1 MSCGFVGNADIYGIG
16 IRIGYYAQ
24 AVAVWFSN
32 YFLYR
37 EAKSLRATNNLFL
50 LALTVAAT
58 IYFANAPT
66 THVIE
71 AFLMLEIGVVIG
83 LVGITERS
91 RYSSKYVKTSNERL
105 ILRMVIIMA
114 GGLFNVCFWWREV
127 DLMLPTPCDDLGS
140 RQGSRD
146 KTYIFFF
153 VKANIYGWV
162 GVLVK
167 VMSLVAIVWT
177 APKII
182 TFDAVV
188 LFYNLRMSKTRA
200 AFVGAVESSLSLHDP
215 NRKPGPEKLRRQ
227 SSRKE
232 GLPPRGLP
240 ASNKPRISR
249 SNSRSKNTNQANT
262 AQPPGE
268 RKDNATVSH
277 KDETSE
283 DLKLLKDIDHAIR
296 YMEYLFSI
304 YPTNIPP
311 TGRKRLVRVCGKIP
325 LYLPQHKSH
334 CTDTSTTY
342 RQCCW
347 TAIRSYF
354 TNKPPFHLRWRTVIH
369 MTASGQHP
377 PWRWPRLVHRMY
389 TLGEVSKPPDWRHVS
404 IASDI
409 LLTQMP
415 LVIKTRTWILMAAYQ
430 FAFIALLILQVE
442 LTIAWNHVSGLNSLS
457 TLGQLISFILG
468 VGGLIK
474 VLWAKWRL
482 VSGGLEE
489 TEPEQGRDYE
499 KAMATF
505 LERKQ
510 AIASRC
516 IVRAATA

>member
-66 THVIE
+66 THVVE
-71 AFLMLEIGVVIG
+71 AFLMLQIGLVIG
-83 LVGITERS
+83 LVGITETS
-91 RYSSKYVKTSNERL
+91 RYSSKYIKTSHERL
-105 ILRMVIIMA
+105 ILRMVIIIA

-127 DLMLPTPCDDLGS
+127 DLMLPTPCDDLAS

-146 KTYIFFF
+146 KTYIFYV

-167 VMSLVAIVWT
+167 AMSLMAIVWT

-188 LFYNLRMSKTRA
+188 LFYNLRMSTSRA
-200 AFVGAVESSLSLHDP
+200 AFVGAVESSSLVHDP
-215 NRKPGPEKLRRQ
+215 NRKSSPQNLQGQ
-227 SSRKE
+227 SSGIE
-232 GLPPRGLP
+232 GRPPQGLAAP
-240 ASNKPRISR
+240 NEHQPSR
-249 SNSRSKNTNQANT
+249 SIPQSKNYNQANT
-262 AQPPGE
+262 LQNLGGP
-268 RKDNATVSH
+268 KDDTTVSH
-277 KDETSE
+277 KDFTSE
-283 DLKLLKDIDHAIR
+283 GFRLLKDIDHAIR
-296 YMEYLFSI
+296 YMEDLFSI
-304 YPTNIPP
+304 YPTNTPP
-311 TGRKRLVRVCGKIP
+311 MERKRLVRICGRIP

-334 CTDTSTTY
+334 CTDTSIPC

-347 TAIRSYF
+347 TTIRSYF
-354 TNKPPFHLRWRTVIH
+354 TNEPPFHLRWRMAIH

-377 PWRWPRLVHRMY
+377 PWRWPRLVQRMY
-389 TLGEVSKPPDWRHVS
+389 TIGEMSEPPDWRHVS

-409 LLTQMP
+409 LLTQIP
-415 LVIKTRTWILMAAYQ
+415 LVIKTRTWMLMAAYQ
-430 FAFIALLILQVE
+430 FAFIALLIVQVE

-474 VLWAKWRL
+474 VLWAKWSL
-482 VSGGLEE
+482 VSRGLEE
-489 TEPEQGRDYE
+489 TEPEPGGEYE

-505 LERKQ
+505 LARKQ
-510 AIASRC
+510 AVASRL